1 MDPSGIPMVILLSF
15 LLGVASVTDIRSRKI
30 PNLLTY
36 PAMLTGMVY
45 HAVTK
50 GFPGLLFSA
59 EGLFLGISLLIVF
72 YFMGG
77 MGAGD
82 VKLLGAVGAVIG
94 PKGVFTAFLFT
105 ALIGGLY
112 AGVLLALSGHLAE
125 TAKRYGTMLKTYIL
139 TRKIYYI
146 APERRDGKM
155 PVLCYG
161 VVIAAGTLCSVLL
174 PFP

>member
-1 MDPSGIPMVILLSF
+1 MVILLSF
-15 LLGVASVTDIRSRKI
+15 LLGVAAVTDVRSRKI

-36 PAMLTGMVY
+36 PAMLTGIVY
-45 HAVTK
+45 HAATK
-50 GFPGLLFSA
+50 GFPGFLFSA
-59 EGLFLGISLLIVF
+59 EGLLLGVSLLIVF
-72 YFMGG
+72 YFLGG

-82 VKLLGAVGAVIG
+82 VKLLGAVGALIG

-112 AGVLLALSGHLAE
+112 AGVLLALSGYLAE
-125 TAKRYGTMLKTYIL
+125 TVKRYGTMLETYMF
-139 TRKIYYI
+139 TRKVYYI
-146 APERRDGKM
+146 PPERRDGKM
-155 PVLCYG
+155 PVLRYG